1 VWGGEKMN
9 KTNLSILKGL
19 FGLIF
24 LGMLSVTI
32 TATIDQNIFE
42 SVGNMWPNWWF
53 KATLADAYF
62 GFLTFFVWV
71 AYKELHLWRKL
82 LWFALIMLLGNLAIS
97 AYMLLELYK
106 LQVGGTVST
115 LLTRRNG

>member
-1 VWGGEKMN
+1 VKLN
-9 KTNLSILKGL
+9 KINLNILKAL
-19 FGLIF
+19 FALILF
-24 LGMLSVTI
+24 AMLSVI
-32 TATIDQNIFE
+32 LIATIDHNIFE
-42 SVGNMWPNWWF
+42 AVGNMWPNWWF

-106 LQVGGTVST
+106 LQVGDTFET

>member
-1 VWGGEKMN
+1 MDRSILYFLRALFTLVLLAM
-9 KTNLSILKGL
+9 LSI
-19 FGLIF
+19 
-24 LGMLSVTI
+24 TI
-32 TATIDQNIFE
+32 TASIDQNIFE
-42 SVGNMWPNWWF
+42 AVGNMWPNWWF

-71 AYKELHLWRKL
+71 AYKELQLWRKL
-82 LWFALIMLLGNLAIS
+82 FWFALIMLLGNLAIS

-106 LQVGGTVST
+106 LRVDDTVET

>member
-1 VWGGEKMN
+1 MQMN
-9 KTNLSILKGL
+9 KIGLSVLKTLFALIIFAMLSI
-19 FGLIF
+19 
-24 LGMLSVTI
+24 TI
-32 TATIDQNIFE
+32 IASIDQNIFE
-42 SVGNMWPNWWF
+42 AVGNMWPNWWF
-53 KATLADAYF
+53 RATLADAYF

-82 LWFALIMLLGNLAIS
+82 VWFALIMLLGNLAIS

-106 LQVGGTVST
+106 IQVGDNLET

>member
-1 VWGGEKMN
+1 MER
-9 KTNLSILKGL
+9 KTLYILRSL
-19 FGLIF
+19 FALI
-24 LGMLSVTI
+24 LIGMLAVVL

-42 SVGNMWPNWWF
+42 AAGNMWPNWWF

-82 LWFALIMLLGNLAIS
+82 VWFVSIMLLGNVAIS
-97 AYMLLELYK
+97 TYILLELFK
-106 LQVGGTVST
+106 LQEKDSFET

>member
-1 VWGGEKMN
+1 MKMN
-9 KTNLSILKGL
+9 RNILYVLRAL
-19 FGLIF
+19 FSLVLF
-24 LGMLSVTI
+24 AMLSVTI

-42 SVGNMWPNWWF
+42 AVGNIWSNWWF
-53 KATLADAYF
+53 RATLADAYF

-82 LWFALIMLLGNLAIS
+82 VWFALIMLLGNLAIS

-106 LQVGGTVST
+106 LQVGDTLGT

>member
-1 VWGGEKMN
+1 MDRK
-9 KTNLSILKGL
+9 ILNSLRAL
-19 FGLIF
+19 FGLI
-24 LGMLSVTI
+24 LMAMLYITI
-32 TATIDQNIFE
+32 TASVEQNLFE
-42 SVGNMWPNWWF
+42 AVGKLWPSWWF

-82 LWFALIMLLGNLAIS
+82 IWFAAIMLLGNFAIS
-97 AYMLLELYK
+97 VYVLLELYK
-106 LQVGGTVST
+106 LQVGDTVET

>member
-1 VWGGEKMN
+1 MKLN
-9 KTNLSILKGL
+9 KITLNILKTL
-19 FGLIF
+19 FALILF
-24 LGMLSVTI
+24 AMLSVI
-32 TATIDQNIFE
+32 LIATIDQNIFE
-42 SVGNMWPNWWF
+42 AVSNMWPNYWF

-106 LQVGGTVST
+106 LQVGDTFET

>member
-1 VWGGEKMN
+1 MDKLALYG
-9 KTNLSILKGL
+9 LRALFALIL
-19 FGLIF
+19 I
-24 LGMLSVTI
+24 GMLAVTI

-42 SVGNMWPNWWF
+42 AVGKMWPNWWF

-71 AYKELHLWRKL
+71 AYKEIHMWRKL
-82 LWFALIMLLGNLAIS
+82 VWFALLMLFGNFAVS

-106 LQVGGTVST
+106 LQVGDTFET

>member
-1 VWGGEKMN
+1 MDRKMVFFL
-9 KTNLSILKGL
+9 KTL
-19 FGLIF
+19 FGLILF
-24 LGMLSVTI
+24 GMFSITI

-42 SVGNMWPNWWF
+42 AVGSMWPNWWF

-82 LWFALIMLLGNLAIS
+82 FWFALIMLLGNLAIS

-106 LQVGGTVST
+106 LQVGDNLET

>member
-1 VWGGEKMN
+1 MDKSV
-9 KTNLSILKGL
+9 LYILRAL
-19 FGLIF
+19 FALILF
-24 LGMLSVTI
+24 AMLSVTI

-42 SVGNMWPNWWF
+42 AVGNMWSNWWF

-82 LWFALIMLLGNLAIS
+82 VWFASIMLLGNLAIS
-97 AYMLLELYK
+97 AYMLLELYR
-106 LQVGGTVST
+106 LQVGDTLET
-115 LLTRRNG
+115 LLTRRNR

>member
-1 VWGGEKMN
+1 MQMN
-9 KTNLSILKGL
+9 TIGLSVLKTL
-19 FGLIF
+19 FAVIIF
-24 LGMLSVTI
+24 AMLSLTI
-32 TATIDQNIFE
+32 IASIDQNIFE
-42 SVGNMWPNWWF
+42 AVSNMWPSWWF

-62 GFLTFFVWV
+62 GFITFFVWV
-71 AYKELHLWRKL
+71 AYKELRLWRKL

-106 LQVGGTVST
+106 LQGGDTFAT

>member
-1 VWGGEKMN
+1 VKLN
-9 KTNLSILKGL
+9 KITLNILKVL
-19 FGLIF
+19 FTFILF
-24 LGMLSVTI
+24 AMLSVTI
-32 TATIDQNIFE
+32 TATIHQNIFE
-42 SVGNMWPNWWF
+42 AVGNIWPNWWF
-53 KATLADAYF
+53 RATLADAYF

-82 LWFALIMLLGNLAIS
+82 VWFALIMLLGNLAIS

-106 LQVGGTVST
+106 LQAGDNLET